1 MTDPK
6 KLAAWGALAAALA
19 AGAALA
25 NDPLKVYQKDKLF
38 TETEVHIK
46 KGETIVFSNADT
58 VMHNIYSVS
67 PGNAFEIKTQLPGKE
82 SSVVFKNPGVAEV
95 RCAIHPGMKL
105 QVTVDP

>member
-1 MTDPK
+1 MTNPK
-6 KLAAWGALAAALA
+6 QLAVWAALAAVLA

-25 NDPLKVYQKDKLF
+25 DDPMKVYQKDKVF
-38 TETEVHIK
+38 TKTDVHVQ
-46 KGETIVFSNADT
+46 KGGTIVFANADT

-82 SSVVFKNPGVAEV
+82 SAVVFKNPGVAEV